1 LTGSLSDTP
10 LNTSWEPGSRM
21 KYGLL
26 PVVEKVQ
33 FLRLNESVNLLS
45 GVLLADAI
53 AELILILVNCCVVKP
68 GPDTNKTPTSMH
80 IVPNTKNN
88 FVSIRRQVIAE
99 LIRYLIQPYQ

>member
-1 LTGSLSDTP
+1 
-10 LNTSWEPGSRM
+10 M

-45 GVLLADAI
+45 GYFLDDAI
-53 AELILILVNCCVVKP
+53 AELILIPSNCCVDKP
-68 GPDTNKTPTSMH
+68 GPDTNKTPTSML

-88 FVSIRRQVIAE
+88 FVSMR
-99 LIRYLIQPYQ
+99 